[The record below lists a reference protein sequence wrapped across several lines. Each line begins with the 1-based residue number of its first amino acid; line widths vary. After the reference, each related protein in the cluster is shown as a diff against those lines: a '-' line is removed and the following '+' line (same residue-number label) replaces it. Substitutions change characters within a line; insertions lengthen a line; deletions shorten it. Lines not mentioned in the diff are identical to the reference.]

1 MLIAGSGFSDTLPRN
16 GHVSHWLGGFLN
28 DAFADGLRLA
38 ACWSVLAGG
47 PGLGGPD
54 CQCRWQGSGDGR
66 GPRGRLSDAATPTS
80 YRIDTRFDPAQDGF
94 SGHVAIDINLRQPS
108 AYIDLHGRNLTVSS
122 IVARRTDGG
131 GDRWTGNWHLLDD
144 TGVARFVFPK
154 PLPAG
159 KLTGAGLHG
168 KVPKQF
174 QRPVPH
180 QGGDNW
186 YGWSQFES
194 IDARAA
200 FPSFDE
206 PGFKTPFTVT
216 IRTPPGQKAVSNA
229 PEVSS
234 MVEDGWQ
241 VHRFAPTLPLPT
253 YLVAM
258 MAGPFAV
265 VESTVPPTPQRALPL
280 PLRIVSTRKRREF
293 AFALENSKP
302 IVAHLE
308 DYFGQAFPYPKLD
321 QITSPVMGGAMEN
334 AGADLYNDG
343 ILVLDDDAP
352 IGRKKPFGMVV
363 AHELSH
369 QWFGDW

>member
-1 MLIAGSGFSDTLPRN
+1 MLAAPAWAGPIAS
-16 GHVSHWLGGFLN
+16 
-28 DAFADGLRLA
+28 ADGK
-38 ACWSVLAGG
+38 VVVMGEV
-47 PGLGGPD
+47 
-54 CQCRWQGSGDGR
+54 
-66 GPRGRLSDAATPTS
+66 PRGRLSDAATPTS
-80 YRIDTRFDPAQDGF
+80 YRIDTLFDPAQDGF

-144 TGVARFVFPK
+144 TGVARIVFPK

-159 KLTGAGLHG
+159 KLTLELDYTGKYQSNSSGLFHT
-168 KVPKQF
+168 KV
-174 QRPVPH
+174 
-180 QGGDNW
+180 GDDW

-280 PLRIVSTRKRREF
+280 PLRIVSTRENGAKSRLRAGELQADRR
-293 AFALENSKP
+293 APRGL
-302 IVAHLE
+302 LR
-308 DYFGQAFPYPKLD
+308 
-321 QITSPVMGGAMEN
+321 
-334 AGADLYNDG
+334 AG
-343 ILVLDDDAP
+343 IS
-352 IGRKKPFGMVV
+352 
-363 AHELSH
+363 LS
-369 QWFGDW
+369 